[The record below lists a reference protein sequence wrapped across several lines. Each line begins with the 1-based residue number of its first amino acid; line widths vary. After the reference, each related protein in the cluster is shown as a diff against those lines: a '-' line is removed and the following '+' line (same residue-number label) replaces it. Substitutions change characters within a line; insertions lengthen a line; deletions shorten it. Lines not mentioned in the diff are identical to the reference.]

1 MKLESLHLCSCDL
14 EAAGRLTFFR
24 FSKLKWPF
32 LEMFEKSEGDKDEIK
47 IEISDAISEKDLVK
61 FTINVT
67 SKVAAFTGDFKVIRS
82 YNDFVWLHTSL
93 SENELYQGLL
103 IPPKVSFTE

>member
-1 MKLESLHLCSCDL
+1 
-14 EAAGRLTFFR
+14 
-24 FSKLKWPF
+24 
-32 LEMFEKSEGDKDEIK
+32 MFEKSEADKDEIK

-103 IPPKVSFTE
+103 IPPKVSLSRFETYLKRTWPYINVQDRKVTVY

>member
-1 MKLESLHLCSCDL
+1 
-14 EAAGRLTFFR
+14 
-24 FSKLKWPF
+24 
-32 LEMFEKSEGDKDEIK
+32 MFEKSESDKDEIK

-93 SENELYQGLL
+93 SENDLYQGLL
-103 IPPKVSFTE
+103 IPPKVSFLKSFCKDFLSIDKSREVYSQIPF